1 MTKKIKYYKNI
12 NLEEFLDE
20 DAIILHET
28 KKPTNNVLD
37 IDYDLTDIDDIEII
51 DMDELD
57 EEGNIFTDVSVKV
70 VKNNN
75 EKVLRISLDLFIN
88 NDLVKFDF
96 DINKSTF
103 LQLYKDFKD

>member
-1 MTKKIKYYKNI
+1 MSKKIKYYKNI

-20 DAIILHET
+20 DTIVVSET
-28 KKPTNNVLD
+28 KKPTKNLLD
-37 IDYDLTDIDDIEII
+37 IDYDLTDFDDIEII

-57 EEGNIFTDVSVKV
+57 EQENIFTDVNVKV
-70 VKNNN
+70 VKSDD
-75 EKVLRISLDLFIN
+75 EKVLRITLDLFIN

-96 DINKSTF
+96 YINESTF